1 MLNLL
6 APVIEERVDQ
16 LTDGLLKEDDLHGR
30 LIALTRQIG
39 KIELM
44 FEIENIFILK
54 TKQAV
59 ECGYREG
66 LLDMA
71 KIKN

>member
-16 LTDGLLKEDDLHGR
+16 LTDGLLKEDDLHER

-39 KIELM
+39 KMELM
-44 FEIENIFILK
+44 FEIENIFILM

-59 ECGYREG
+59 ECGYKGG

-71 KIKN
+71 KIKK